1 MTEAEKLAGLARSDE
16 ALSSETVETG
26 MPSRK
31 LEWMQKYIHHPG
43 LMIGMT
49 ILILLVL
56 IAIAAPVLAPYSP
69 TRTDLGNTLAHPS
82 FAYWLGTDQFGRDVL
97 SRIIWGSRISLQ
109 VALAV
114 VFISLTLG
122 TIIGAVAGFAGGW
135 LDRVIVVINDILLAF
150 PGFLLA
156 LALVAARGSSLESVV
171 TAVSIAFTPR
181 VAAVMR
187 SVVLTIKPRLFIES
201 SRAIGMSPARILFL
215 HIVPNAMP
223 PVIVV
228 ATVSAATAILAEAGL
243 SFLGLGVQPPTA
255 TWGNIISDGNATI
268 TTNPL
273 ISFSAGLCIA
283 IAVIALNMLGDG
295 LRDTLDPQMRRQT
308 GRIL

>member
-1 MTEAEKLAGLARSDE
+1 MRP
-16 ALSSETVETG
+16 
-26 MPSRK
+26 PSWHRTSRPK
-31 LEWMQKYIHHPG
+31 
-43 LMIGMT
+43 
-49 ILILLVL
+49 
-56 IAIAAPVLAPYSP
+56 
-69 TRTDLGNTLAHPS
+69 TDLGNTLAHPTS
-82 FAYWLGTDQFGRDVL
+82 EHWLGTDQFGRDVL

-109 VALAV
+109 VAFAV
-114 VFISLTLG
+114 VAISLSLG
-122 TIIGAVAGFAGGW
+122 TLIGAIAGFAGGR
-135 LDRVIVVINDILLAF
+135 LDRVIVVANDILLAF

-156 LALVAARGSSLESVV
+156 LAIVAARGSSLDSVIV
-171 TAVSIAFTPR
+171 AVSIAFTPR

-187 SVVLTIKPRLFIES
+187 SVVLTIRPRLFIEA
-201 SRAIGMSPARILFL
+201 SRAIGMSQARILL
-215 HIVPNAMP
+215 RHIVPNALP

-283 IAVIALNMLGDG
+283 IAVVALNLLGDG